1 MVDERQQTIMVT
13 GPEARILARLATFSS
28 NLESAWDVPREL
40 SLPGLSEYLG
50 VVRSALHAPLNELL
64 RKKLVV
70 ERKAHVIDGG
80 SRKRNV
86 YHITDLGRTECED
99 IIVPK
104 VKKAGELLG
113 NPPSKT
119 ILQGRDSLIESLKNK
134 NKLILTGL
142 PGIGK
147 TSLLRAIS
155 DYLVKEGKTV
165 RFATMESFKDIT
177 EIFTEWGLEYSSE
190 SAALQSTK
198 NEILILDEL
207 QEVSQRHI
215 GRLADFAQKSE
226 NLIMASRGPLPISE
240 GFEIADIPPLEIA
253 DAIALLPTHSVSYT
267 HLTLPTKRIV

>member
-1 MVDERQQTIMVT
+1 M
-13 GPEARILARLATFSS
+13 
-28 NLESAWDVPREL
+28 
-40 SLPGLSEYLG
+40 
-50 VVRSALHAPLNELL
+50 VRSALHAPLNELL
-64 RKKLVV
+64 REKLVV